1 MAQNVTNESRK
12 MSQRRSIWLFLPH
25 AKKLAAPPI
34 GKVIGSI
41 GVSGAASNQDEQC
54 AQAGLNALG
63 AQ

>member
-1 MAQNVTNESRK
+1 MDLMQGG
-12 MSQRRSIWLFLPH
+12 LPIF
-25 AKKLAAPPI
+25 AEV
-34 GKVIGSI
+34 KVVGSI